1 MREII
6 HVQAGQCGN
15 QIGTKFW
22 EEISREHGI
31 DENGKKCGCDGDDG
45 WCDETNRISVY
56 YNQSSSNKYVPRA
69 VLVDLEPGTMEAIR
83 KHPMGNI
90 FRPDNFIF
98 GQNGAGNNWAKD
110 IKLKGQNCPTRYLN
124 AFLRRPK
131 NQGCRGFSP
140 TPSSRG
146 WTRGL
151 KRGPLFFFK
160 N

>member
-83 KHPMGNI
+83 NHPMGNI
-90 FRPDNFIF
+90 FRPDNFILDR
-98 GQNGAGNNWAKD
+98 A
-110 IKLKGQNCPTRYLN
+110 CE
-124 AFLRRPK
+124 
-131 NQGCRGFSP
+131 
-140 TPSSRG
+140 
-146 WTRGL
+146 
-151 KRGPLFFFK
+151 
-160 N
+160 

>member
-83 KHPMGNI
+83 NHPMGNI

-98 GQNGAGNNWAKD
+98 GQSGAGNNWAKGHYTEGAELCEQVLEC
-110 IKLKGQNCPTRYLN
+110 IRKEAEKPTVCRDFNSRTLSVV
-124 AFLRRPK
+124 A
-131 NQGCRGFSP
+131 QGLE
-140 TPSSRG
+140 
-146 WTRGL
+146 W
-151 KRGPLFFFK
+151 GPC
-160 N
+160 